1 MNDLLTG
8 NMSSFPAALREVRT
22 RHGYSMDALCDLY
35 NKTFDGKLNKST
47 LSRYENGLQE
57 PMLST
62 IMNLAQVLNVGLD
75 ELLVSWSS
83 SQFKMAFERK
93 ELLEIVDSL
102 NEEGQK
108 QLLDFA
114 RYLAAKN

>member
-1 MNDLLTG
+1 
-8 NMSSFPAALREVRT
+8 MSTFPEALKQVRIEK
-22 RHGYSMDALCDLY
+22 GYSMDALCELY
-35 NKTFDGKLNKST
+35 NRTFDGKLNKST

-62 IMNLAQVLNVGLD
+62 IINLAHVLNVSLD

-83 SQFKMAFERK
+83 SQFRMAFERK
-93 ELLEIVDSL
+93 ELLGCMEKL

-114 RYLAAKN
+114 RYLLTKSEYNA